1 MSKKTNEYITF
12 EVALS
17 EDPATGELLLPLP
30 DELLSQ
36 VGWKEGDDLEWA
48 VTDSGQIVLK
58 KKS

>member
-1 MSKKTNEYITF
+1 MSKKTNEHITF